1 MPATFKFYIRDDR
14 KDDRGTCPI
23 YLRITHNRKR
33 KYINTGIR
41 LKPDQWHPGNEQV
54 RKNYGTKAEVHKVN
68 KRLSQIRSDAED
80 AYWQLDEEKK
90 ASADAIKKRLKYASK
105 DNFFDLAADYLEEI
119 KPESFY
125 NWKQSRVAINKLK
138 EFHGSKHLPVN
149 LIDKEFLD
157 EFVKKHLQ
165 QKMKNKASTIEKNF
179 NPIRNILDVA
189 VSKHLIAENPA
200 KGNGFSLPKKNGSK
214 SKPKLSFE
222 QIQQLE
228 NLKLN
233 PDSNLWHSRNSFVLS
248 FYFCGIRFGDLA
260 MLRWQN
266 VKGGRLKY
274 TMSKTGT
281 DIDVK
286 MPEGAKAI
294 LDYYDRPN
302 KSDDDFIFPF
312 LSDLNKREQKNPEI
326 VRKRISSWNAVING
340 QDSGGKLSGLKA
352 VADKLEW
359 DKSLS
364 YSMHAARH
372 SFSQYAVEEREVP
385 VYRMMILLGHQ
396 NIKTTMNYL
405 KTINVKAADDAMDA
419 IF

>member
-1 MPATFKFYIRDDR
+1 MPATFIFYIRKER
-14 KDDRGTCPI
+14 KDARGTCPV
-23 YLRITHNRKR
+23 YLKITHNRKR

-41 LKPDQWHPGNEQV
+41 LNPNHWDEGNEKIK
-54 RKNYGTKAEVHKVN
+54 RGYGSKSEVHKAN
-68 KRLSQIRSDAED
+68 KRLATMRREAED

-90 ASADAIKKRLKYASK
+90 ASADAIKKRLEYASK
-105 DNFFDLAADYLEEI
+105 DNFFDLADDYLQEI

-125 NWKQSRVAINKLK
+125 NWKQSRVAINKLR
-138 EFHGSKHLPVN
+138 EFHGSKHLPIN
-149 LIDKEFLD
+149 SIDADFLN

-165 QKMKNKASTIEKNF
+165 RKLKNKPSTIEKNF

-189 VSKHLIAENPA
+189 VSKHLITENPA
-200 KGNGFSLPKKNGSK
+200 RGNGFSLPKKNGSK
-214 SKPKLSFE
+214 SKPKLTFE

-228 NLKLN
+228 NMNLKRG
-233 PDSNLWHSRNSFVLS
+233 SNLWHSRNAFVLS

-266 VKGGRLKY
+266 VKGGRLQY

-286 MPEGAKAI
+286 MPEGSKTI
-294 LDYYDRPN
+294 LDYYDTPD
-302 KSDDDFIFPF
+302 KKDDDFIFPF
-312 LSDLNKREQKNPEI
+312 LSDLNKREQQNPEI
-326 VRKRISSWNAVING
+326 VRKSISSWNAIING
-340 QDSGGKLSGLKA
+340 QDSCGKLSGLKLI
-352 VADKLEW
+352 ADKLDW
-359 DKSLS
+359 DVNL
-364 YSMHAARH
+364 SMHAARH
-372 SFSQYAVEEREVP
+372 SFSQYAVEAKEVP

>member
-1 MPATFKFYIRDDR
+1 MPATFKFYIREER

-41 LKPDQWHPGNEQV
+41 LKPDHWHPDNEQV
-54 RKNYGTKAEVHKVN
+54 RKNYGTIAEVHKVN
-68 KRLSQIRSDAED
+68 KRLAKIRSDAEE

-90 ASADAIKKRLKYASK
+90 ASADAIKKRLEYASK
-105 DNFFDLAADYLEEI
+105 DNFFDLADEYLEEI

-125 NWKQSRVAINKLK
+125 NWKQSRVAIGKLR
-138 EFHGSKHLPVN
+138 EYHGTKHLPVN
-149 LIDKEFLD
+149 SIDADFLNEFI
-157 EFVKKHLQ
+157 KKHLQ
-165 QKMKNKASTIEKNF
+165 RKLKNKASTIEKNF

-200 KGNGFSLPKKNGSK
+200 RGNGFSLPKKNGSK
-214 SKPKLSFE
+214 SKPKLTFE
-222 QIQQLE
+222 QIQQMEGLQLE
-228 NLKLN
+228 
-233 PDSNLWHSRNSFVLS
+233 PGSNLWHSRNAFVLS

-260 MLRWQN
+260 ELRWQN
-266 VKGGRLKY
+266 VKGGRLQY

-286 MPEGAKAI
+286 MPEGSKTI
-294 LDYYDRPN
+294 LDYYDRQD

-312 LSDLNKREQKNPEI
+312 LSDLNKREQQNPEI

-340 QDSGGKLSGLKA
+340 QNSGGKLSGLKA
-352 VADKLEW
+352 IADKLDW
-359 DKSLS
+359 DVNL
-364 YSMHAARH
+364 SMHAARH
-372 SFSQYAVEEREVP
+372 SFSQYAVEEKEVP

>member
-1 MPATFKFYIRDDR
+1 MPATFKFYIREER

-41 LKPDQWHPGNEQV
+41 LKPDHWHPDNEQV

-68 KRLSQIRSDAED
+68 KRLAKIRSDAED

-90 ASADAIKKRLKYASK
+90 ASADAIKKRLEYASK
-105 DNFFDLAADYLEEI
+105 DNFFDLADDYLQEI

-125 NWKQSRVAINKLK
+125 NWKQSRVAIGKLR

-149 LIDKEFLD
+149 SIDADFLNEFI
-157 EFVKKHLQ
+157 KKHLQ
-165 QKMKNKASTIEKNF
+165 RKLKNKASTIEKNF

-189 VSKHLIAENPA
+189 VSKHLIADNPA
-200 KGNGFSLPKKNGSK
+200 RGNGFSLPKSNGSK
-214 SKPKLSFE
+214 SKPKLTFE
-222 QIQQLE
+222 QIQQMEGLHLE
-228 NLKLN
+228 
-233 PDSNLWHSRNSFVLS
+233 PGSNLWHSRNAFVLS

-260 MLRWQN
+260 MLRWKN

-286 MPEGAKAI
+286 MPEGSKTI
-294 LDYYDRPN
+294 LDYYDRQD
-302 KSDDDFIFPF
+302 KKDDDFIFPF
-312 LSDLNKREQKNPEI
+312 LSDLNKREQQNPEI
-326 VRKRISSWNAVING
+326 VRKRISSYNAIING

-352 VADKLEW
+352 IANKLEW
-359 DKSLS
+359 DVNL
-364 YSMHAARH
+364 SMHAARH
-372 SFSQYAVEEREVP
+372 SFSQYAVEKKEVP

>member
-1 MPATFKFYIRDDR
+1 MPATFKFYIREER

-41 LKPDQWHPGNEQV
+41 LKPDHWHPDNEQV
-54 RKNYGTKAEVHKVN
+54 RKNYGNKAQVHKIN
-68 KRLSQIRSDAED
+68 KRLAQIRSDAND

-90 ASADAIKKRLKYASK
+90 ASADAIKKRLEYASK
-105 DNFFDLAADYLEEI
+105 DNFFELADDYLEEI

-125 NWKQSRVAINKLK
+125 NWKQSRVAINKLR
-138 EFHGSKHLPVN
+138 EYHGSKHLPVN
-149 LIDKEFLD
+149 SIDADFLNG
-157 EFVKKHLQ
+157 FVKNHLQ
-165 QKMKNKASTIEKNF
+165 RKLKNKASTIEKNF

-200 KGNGFSLPKKNGSK
+200 RGNGFSLPKSNGSK
-214 SKPKLSFE
+214 SKPKLTFE
-222 QIQQLE
+222 QIQQMEGLQ
-228 NLKLN
+228 LD
-233 PDSNLWHSRNSFVLS
+233 PGSNLWHSRNAFVLS

-274 TMSKTGT
+274 TMSKTGN

-286 MPEGAKAI
+286 MPEGAKPI
-294 LDYYDRPN
+294 LDYYGTPD
-302 KSDDDFIFPF
+302 KKDDEFIFPF
-312 LSDLNKREQKNPEI
+312 LFDLNKKEQQNPEI

-352 VADKLEW
+352 IADKLDW
-359 DKSLS
+359 DVNL
-364 YSMHAARH
+364 SMHAARH